1 MILHTLRDEANS
13 ATQLDAGK
21 ADFAKT
27 ENRSGRDLKKISDLL
42 SSPEPLLKY
51 LG

>member
-1 MILHTLRDEANS
+1 MILHTLWDETNGP
-13 ATQLDAGK
+13 TQLDAGK

-42 SSPEPLLKY
+42 SGPEPLLK
-51 LG
+51 